1 MNKGK
6 KILELLS
13 KIPIDLEGVSQE
25 NMDQQIL
32 RASIIAE
39 YDALNL
45 YHQMMDMTN
54 DEEIVEVLRHVI
66 DEEEDHVALF
76 QEILKKL
83 DANFASKL
91 NGESEIE

>member
-32 RASIIAE
+32 RAAIISE